1 MPSEAQWLS
10 LAANLT
16 NGSVVGA
23 DPRLYGASAWI
34 DLEEDLAGGGRG
46 LILRD
51 MTENLIDLV
60 WTEEEGRPEGKRK
73 SVVTHPLEFAGQKWE
88 EKVNVGGTEIFSQLY
103 FNLSPRQGWRIKEG
117 AGEEGTARNDSQRRG
132 RDRVAL
138 QPARGGGDDQ
148 QGGNSFHVMKMHIT

>member
-34 DLEEDLAGGGRG
+34 DLEEDLAGGGG
-46 LILRD
+46 LVLRD
-51 MTENLIDLV
+51 LTENLVDLV

-88 EKVNVGGTEIFSQLY
+88 EKVNVGRTEIFSRLY
-103 FNLSPRQGWRIKEG
+103 FDLSPRQGCRIKEG
-117 AGEEGTARNDSQRRG
+117 AGKEGTARNDSQRRG
-132 RDRVAL
+132 RDSVAL
-138 QPARGGGDDQ
+138 QPARGGGDNQ
-148 QGGNSFHVMKMHIT
+148 QGWNSFHAIKMHLP